1 MKEKA
6 RDRKESKN
14 MNFYSH
20 SSVRHFHF
28 LLTDLGRE
36 RVCIPNVQD
45 NKTSTAFILLMD
57 KGMA

>member
-14 MNFYSH
+14 MNFYSRC
-20 SSVRHFHF
+20 SVRHFHF
-28 LLTDLGRE
+28 FLSGLGKE
-36 RVCIPNVQD
+36 RVCTPKVQD
-45 NKTSTAFILLMD
+45 NEKSTAFILLMH